1 MKIKITAESTLD
13 MNEEQLAQFGI
24 TKIPLTVQLGDET
37 HTDGVDLDAE
47 GIFSYVAKTGILP
60 KTCAVPP
67 VQFED
72 FFREQLDA
80 GYDAVIH
87 FCHWGCKQTLGA
99 SAMAKEAFEQAGFP
113 TLVLDGDGCDT
124 RNVQDGQMMTRMG
137 AFLEQLEALR

>member
-87 FCHWGCKQTLGA
+87 FCISSKI
-99 SAMAKEAFEQAGFP
+99 SS
-113 TLVLDGDGCDT
+113 CDQ
-124 RNVQDGQMMTRMG
+124 N
-137 AFLEQLEALR
+137 A